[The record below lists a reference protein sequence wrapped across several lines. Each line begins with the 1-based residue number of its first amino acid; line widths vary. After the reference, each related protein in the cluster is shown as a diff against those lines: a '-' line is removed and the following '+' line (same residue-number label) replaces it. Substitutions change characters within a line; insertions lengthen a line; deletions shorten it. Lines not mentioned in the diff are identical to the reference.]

1 MAGVWVFA
9 ENRELT
15 LELLSIG
22 RTLAAEI
29 GTTLSA
35 FLVGDREKAKDYISR
50 GANEVLF
57 LPSLKEGQSLEAYI
71 PVIAGEA
78 AKADPDIFLFAA
90 TMRGRDLAARIASRL
105 DTGLC
110 SGCAAIRFDKAS
122 KTFEAERLAYGGAA
136 VQKVAFTARPAIAA
150 IPPRTFEPAKEESG
164 REGQVRE
171 LPAAPPS
178 PARVVEKKAKE
189 RKTTNLPDAR
199 VVVCAGR
206 GFDKKEDLALVKQ
219 LADALGGEVGC
230 TRPISE
236 ELHWL
241 PEELCIGLSGIS
253 IKPEL
258 YIGLGVSGQIQ
269 HMTGIR
275 GARVIG
281 AVNKDE
287 NAPIFGAADLGIV
300 GNLYD
305 VVPKLIEE
313 LKKTP

>member
-1 MAGVWVFA
+1 MAGAWVFG

-15 LELLSIG
+15 LELLGIG
-22 RTLAAEI
+22 RILAAEM

-35 FLVGDREKAKDYISR
+35 FLVGDREQAKDYISH

-57 LPSLKEGQSLEAYI
+57 LPPLQVGQLLDACI

-78 AKADPDIFLFAA
+78 AKSNPDILLFAA
-90 TMRGRDLAARIASRL
+90 TMRGRDLAARIAAKL

-110 SGCAAIRFDKAS
+110 SGCVAIRFDKAS
-122 KTFEAERLAYGGAA
+122 KTFEAERFAYGGAA
-136 VQKVAFTARPAIAA
+136 VQKVAFIAKPAMAA

-164 REGQVRE
+164 REGQIRE

-189 RKTTNLPDAR
+189 RKATNLPDAR

-206 GFDKKEDLALVKQ
+206 GFDKKEDLSLVAQ
-219 LADALGGEVGC
+219 LAQTLGGEVGC

-253 IKPEL
+253 VKPEL

-275 GARVIG
+275 GAKVI
-281 AVNKDE
+281 ATVNKDE
-287 NAPIFGAADLGIV
+287 NAPIFGASDLGIV
-300 GNLYD
+300 GNLYE

-313 LKKTP
+313 LKKTS

>member
-15 LELLSIG
+15 LELLGIG
-22 RTLAAEI
+22 RTLAAET
-29 GTTLSA
+29 GTTISA
-35 FLVGDREKAKDYISR
+35 FLVGEQEQAKDYISH

-57 LPSLKEGQSLEAYI
+57 LPPLQEGQSPDAYI

-78 AKADPDIFLFAA
+78 EKADPDIMLFAA
-90 TMRGRDLAARIASRL
+90 TMRGRDLAARIAERL
-105 DTGLC
+105 NTGLC
-110 SGCAAIRFDKAS
+110 SGCVAIRFDKAL

-136 VQKVAFTARPAIAA
+136 IQKVAFTRRPAMAS
-150 IPPRTFEPAKEESG
+150 IPPRTFEPAKEDSG

-171 LPAAPPS
+171 LPAAPSS

-206 GFDKKEDLALVKQ
+206 GFDKKEDLDLVKQ

-241 PEELCIGLSGIS
+241 PEDLCIGLSGIS

-275 GARVIG
+275 GAKVIA

-287 NAPIFGAADLGIV
+287 NAPIFGASDLGIV
-300 GNLYD
+300 GDLYD

>member
-1 MAGVWVFA
+1 MAGVWVFG

-15 LELLSIG
+15 LELLGIG
-22 RTLAAEI
+22 RILAAEM

-35 FLVGDREKAKDYISR
+35 FLVGDREQAKGYISR
-50 GANEVLF
+50 GADEILF
-57 LPSLKEGQSLEAYI
+57 LPPLQEGQSLDACI

-78 AKADPDIFLFAA
+78 AKADPDILLFAA
-90 TMRGRDLAARIASRL
+90 SMRGRDLAAWIAAKL

-110 SGCAAIRFDKAS
+110 GGCVAIRFDKAS

-136 VQKVAFTARPAIAA
+136 VQKVAFTKRPAMAA

-178 PARVVEKKAKE
+178 TARVVEKKAKE

-206 GFDKKEDLALVKQ
+206 GFDKKEDLALVTQ

-253 IKPEL
+253 VKPEL

-275 GARVIG
+275 GAKVVV

-300 GNLYD
+300 GNLYE
-305 VVPKLIEE
+305 VGPKLIEE

>member
-1 MAGVWVFA
+1 MAGVWVFG

-15 LELLSIG
+15 LELLGIG
-22 RTLAAEI
+22 RLLAAEM

-35 FLVGDREKAKDYISR
+35 ILVGEREQAKDYISH
-50 GANEVLF
+50 GADEILF
-57 LPSLKEGQSLEAYI
+57 LPPLQEGQSLDACI

-78 AKADPDIFLFAA
+78 AKADPDILLLAA
-90 TMRGRDLAARIASRL
+90 SMRGRDLAARIAAKL

-110 SGCAAIRFDKAS
+110 GGCIAIRFDKAS

-136 VQKVAFTARPAIAA
+136 VQKVAFARRPAMAA

-164 REGQVRE
+164 REGRFRE

-178 PARVVEKKAKE
+178 TARVVEKKAKE

-206 GFDKKEDLALVKQ
+206 GFDKKEDLSLVTQ
-219 LADALGGEVGC
+219 LAHTLGGEVGC

-253 IKPEL
+253 VKPEL
-258 YIGLGVSGQIQ
+258 YLGLGVSGQIQ

-275 GARVIG
+275 GAKVVV

-287 NAPIFGAADLGIV
+287 NAPIFGASDLGIV
-300 GNLYD
+300 GNLYE
-305 VVPKLIEE
+305 VIPKLIEE

>member
-1 MAGVWVFA
+1 MAGVWVFG

-15 LELLSIG
+15 LELLGIG
-22 RTLAAEI
+22 KSLAAEM

-35 FLVGDREKAKDYISR
+35 FLAGDREQAKDYISH
-50 GANEVLF
+50 GADEILF
-57 LPSLKEGQSLEAYI
+57 LPPLQEGQSLDAFI

-78 AKADPDIFLFAA
+78 SKADPDILLFAA
-90 TMRGRDLAARIASRL
+90 SMRGKDLAARVAAKL
-105 DTGLC
+105 DSGLC
-110 SGCAAIRFDKAS
+110 GGCVAIRFERAS

-136 VQKVAFTARPAIAA
+136 VQKVTFTTKPAIAA
-150 IPPRTFEPAKEESG
+150 IPPKTFQPAKEESG
-164 REGQVRE
+164 REGRVRE

-178 PARVVEKKAKE
+178 TARVVEKKAKE
-189 RKTTNLPDAR
+189 RKATNLPDAR

-206 GFDKKEDLALVKQ
+206 GFDKKEDLSLVTE
-219 LADALGGEVGC
+219 LARALGGEVGC

-253 IKPEL
+253 VKPEL

-275 GARVIG
+275 GAKVVA

-287 NAPIFGAADLGIV
+287 NAPIFGASDLGIV

-305 VVPKLIEE
+305 VVPKILEE

>member
-1 MAGVWVFA
+1 MSGVWVFA

-15 LELLSIG
+15 LELLGIG
-22 RTLAAEI
+22 RILADEM
-29 GTTLSA
+29 GTTLSTFVA
-35 FLVGDREKAKDYISR
+35 GDRERAKDYISR

-57 LPSLKEGQSLEAYI
+57 LPPLQEGQALEAYI

-90 TMRGRDLAARIASRL
+90 TMRGRDLAARIAARL
-105 DTGLC
+105 DAGLC
-110 SGCAAIRFDKAS
+110 SGCVAIRFDKAS

-136 VQKVAFTARPAIAA
+136 VQKVAFTARPAMAA
-150 IPPRTFEPAKEESG
+150 IPPRIFEPAKEETG
-164 REGQVRE
+164 RDGQVRE

-178 PARVVEKKAKE
+178 TARVVEKKAKE

-206 GFDKKEDLALVKQ
+206 GFDKKEDLALVNQ

-275 GARVIG
+275 GAKVIA
-281 AVNKDE
+281 AVNRDE
-287 NAPIFGAADLGIV
+287 NAPIFGASDLGIV
-300 GNLYD
+300 GDLYD

>member
-1 MAGVWVFA
+1 MAGAWVFG

-15 LELLSIG
+15 LELLGIG
-22 RTLAAEI
+22 RILAAEM

-35 FLVGDREKAKDYISR
+35 FLVGDREQAKDYISH

-57 LPSLKEGQSLEAYI
+57 LPPLQEGQSLDACI

-78 AKADPDIFLFAA
+78 AKSNPDILLFAA
-90 TMRGRDLAARIASRL
+90 TMRGRDLAARIAAKL

-110 SGCAAIRFDKAS
+110 SGCVAIRFDKAS
-122 KTFEAERLAYGGAA
+122 KTFEAERFAYGGAA
-136 VQKVAFTARPAIAA
+136 VQKVAFIAKPAMAA

-164 REGQVRE
+164 REGQIRE

-189 RKTTNLPDAR
+189 RKATNLPDAR

-206 GFDKKEDLALVKQ
+206 GFDKKEDLSLVAQ
-219 LADALGGEVGC
+219 LAQTLGGEVGC

-253 IKPEL
+253 VKPEL

-275 GARVIG
+275 GAKVI
-281 AVNKDE
+281 ATVNKDE
-287 NAPIFGAADLGIV
+287 NAPIFGASDLGIV
-300 GNLYD
+300 GNLYE

-313 LKKTP
+313 LKKTS